1 MDNRVKTLMRY
12 EWKSFIRNKF
22 QLLLLCITFGFGM
35 YAIYYGNAEIDAQ
48 RETIAAV
55 TALEEKEFS
64 EYRASFANEGAASGL
79 EQVHDIAARPSFAWF
94 RHGYH
99 AIIHPHDYASLAIGQ
114 RDLFRYYYRLTG
126 MSLHY
131 QLFENE
137 LANPVNLMAGNF
149 DLSFVIIYL
158 FPLIIIAFCY
168 GLYSSERE
176 NGTLPLLQIQ
186 TISIQKITLIRL
198 GFYFVI
204 ITGLALFISLIGL
217 LVSGN
222 ILAPENSKAALVWSL
237 AVLVYCSFWF
247 GLLFLIIS
255 FRKNSAFNAISAAGC
270 WILLLIVVPSV
281 LNVLVTVKYPLN
293 SATLAGL
300 TRRTSLENEEDQEEA
315 KEVIREFLPHRPEL
329 QGSDSLMNNNLMPKA
344 YAAFTTLKD
353 IENQKVVD
361 DYNKQVEKR
370 SSWTAQFHWL
380 SPSVSL
386 QEAFSTTTQTDLAT
400 MISFQNR
407 LSAFHGEITDFY
419 FSRLFWDKPIT
430 EDDYNRLPV
439 FNMPENESRLSS
451 VLAALAGV
459 FVYAMSLF
467 IIGLLQM
474 RRRIEGVK

>member
-1 MDNRVKTLMRY
+1 MDNRVKTLIRY

-22 QLLLLCITFGFGM
+22 QLLLLCITFGFGI
-35 YAIYYGNAEIDAQ
+35 YGIYYGNAEIEAQ
-48 RETIAAV
+48 RETIRIV
-55 TALEEKEFS
+55 TALEESEFAQ
-64 EYRASFANEGAASGL
+64 YRASFDNTNSSPDL
-79 EQVHDIAARPSFAWF
+79 EQIHDIAAQPSFAWF

-168 GLYSSERE
+168 GLFSSEKE

-186 TISIQKITLIRL
+186 TMSIQKITLIRL

-204 ITGLALFISLIGL
+204 ITGLALLISFLGL
-217 LVSGN
+217 LYSGN
-222 ILAPENSKAALVWSL
+222 VLAQGNLLAALVWLL

-247 GLLFLIIS
+247 GLLFLIIGL
-255 FRKNSAFNAISAAGC
+255 RKNSAFNAISAAGC
-270 WILLLIVVPSV
+270 WIFLLIIIPSV

-293 SATLAGL
+293 SSTLAGL
-300 TRRTSLENEEDQEEA
+300 TRRTGLENENDQEESR
-315 KEVIREFLPHRPEL
+315 EVIREFLAYRPDLE
-329 QGSDSLMNNNLMPKA
+329 GTDSLIQNNLMPKA
-344 YAAFTTLKD
+344 YAAYTTLKGM
-353 IENQKVVD
+353 ESQKVVD
-361 DYNKQVEKR
+361 DYNEQVERR
-370 SSWTAQFHWL
+370 SKWTSKFHWL

-386 QEAFSTTTQTDLAT
+386 QEVFSQTTETDLAT
-400 MISFQNR
+400 LVRFQNA
-407 LSAFHGEITDFY
+407 LSDFHGEITDFY
-419 FSRLFWDKPIT
+419 FTRLFWDKPIL
-430 EDDYNRLPV
+430 EKDYDNLPQ
-439 FNMPENESRLSS
+439 FSMPQTADKWRPILTS
-451 VLAALAGV
+451 LAGV
-459 FVYAMSLF
+459 SLYTICLF
-467 IIGLLQM
+467 SVGLIQM